1 MCERPVLASRLRPVA
16 VLFVLIHR
24 LRIARLARI
33 ARGGGRIAK
42 TNWPTP
48 STRSRNA
55 PPTVEYQT
63 LYPRAVAEG
72 PIATAPSG
80 GEYFSYLWAA
90 VHKLSDQ
97 IAKLE
102 KALMLTPEAIGDR
115 TAPKE
120 DRAPSWNAA
129 DEFLKP
135 H

>member
-1 MCERPVLASRLRPVA
+1 MRQPRYSDIFAGHDEGAAMAETAKVLWHEYREDLESRKLWTHARA
-16 VLFVLIHR
+16 RTLDR
-24 LRIARLARI
+24 LVRA
-33 ARGGGRIAK
+33 
-42 TNWPTP
+42 
-48 STRSRNA
+48 
-55 PPTVEYQT
+55 TVEYQT
-63 LYPRAVAEG
+63 LYPRAAAEG

-120 DRAPSWNAA
+120 DRAPCWSAA